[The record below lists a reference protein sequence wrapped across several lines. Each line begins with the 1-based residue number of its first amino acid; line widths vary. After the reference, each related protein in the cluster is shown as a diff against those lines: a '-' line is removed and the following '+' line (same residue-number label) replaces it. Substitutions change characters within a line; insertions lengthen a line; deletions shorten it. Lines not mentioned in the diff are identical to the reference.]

1 MKCKRCGDETPRL
14 TIDQRYCPP
23 CQRDVDERIAK
34 DAERH
39 AVKGAAG
46 WRFVAKELALS
57 ESPL

>member
-1 MKCKRCGDETPRL
+1 MKCPRCGDPFEPSYAKQTRCL
-14 TIDQRYCPP
+14 P
-23 CQRDVDERIAK
+23 CEREVAAIVAK

-57 ESPL
+57 EAPL